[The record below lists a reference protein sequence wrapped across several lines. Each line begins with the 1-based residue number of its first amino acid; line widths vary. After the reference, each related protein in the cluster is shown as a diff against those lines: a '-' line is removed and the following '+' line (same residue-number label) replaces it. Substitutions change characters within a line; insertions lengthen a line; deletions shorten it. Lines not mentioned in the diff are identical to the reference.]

1 MTEPLIQ
8 MRNVGV
14 TFGSHV
20 AVDDFSLDLA
30 PGERLAILGRTG
42 AGKSTILSL
51 LVGSARATTGTVSVL
66 GADPFAEHAALQG
79 RVSMAFQAPNLMP
92 WRTAL
97 GNVRIGL
104 DILRRP
110 RAERTDIARRW
121 LERVHL
127 GDAGAKFPNQLSG
140 GMRQRVSL
148 ARAFAIDPELVFL
161 DESFSALDEL
171 TAQELRRDFV
181 DLCETAQAAAVI
193 VTHSIEEAF
202 TVAHRVLVLA
212 KPAAVIAEYD
222 VRSEMRSGR
231 GMESIRAEIR
241 DLMGDGVPRPLLD
254 SASVTQEG

>member
-1 MTEPLIQ
+1 MTEPLIR

-20 AVDDFSLDLA
+20 AVEDFSLDLA
-30 PGERLAILGRTG
+30 RGERLAILGRTG

-51 LVGSARATTGTVSVL
+51 LVGSARATEGSVSVL
-66 GADPFAEHAALQG
+66 GADPFADHAALQG
-79 RVSMAFQAPNLMP
+79 RVSMAFQAPNLLP

-97 GNVRIGL
+97 GNVKIGL
-104 DILRRP
+104 DVLRRP
-110 RAERTDIARRW
+110 RSERTTIAQNW

-171 TAQELRRDFV
+171 TAQELRGDFV
-181 DLCETAQAAAVI
+181 DLCETAEAGAVV

-202 TVAHRVLVLA
+202 TVAHRVLVLG

-222 VRSEMRSGR
+222 VDAELSSGR
-231 GMESIRAEIR
+231 GMDSIRAEIR
-241 DLMGDGVPRPLLD
+241 DLMGDGGTHSRHGAAAVVQG
-254 SASVTQEG
+254 A